1 LKNIYFVSK
10 YLGSVLMFI
19 FTRAVHDFPS
29 LTGVNRQWKTG
40 SLKKRKLVRDEKVSP
55 FGGWTLK
62 DIDAS
67 YTRVN

>member
-1 LKNIYFVSK
+1 
-10 YLGSVLMFI
+10 MFI